1 MSNLRVC
8 IAEDNLFVREGL
20 RRIIEAQPD
29 LEVVAAASTLPE
41 LLEAVQHYSPDVVL
55 TDIRMPPGH
64 ADEGIQAA
72 AILRESHPHLGVL
85 VLSQYDEPRY
95 AVRLL
100 ARGSDGRGFLLKDR
114 VDDAAELMRA
124 LRRVAMGGSVVD
136 PKVVEKLVSANRQRD
151 SLLDPLSDRER
162 QVLAM
167 MAEGLNNE
175 AIASALHISLGS
187 LEKHINSVFSK
198 LGLAEEREVNRRVRA
213 VLLYLAD
220 RR

>member
-1 MSNLRVC
+1 MRKLRVC
-8 IAEDNLFVREGL
+8 IAEDNLLVREGL
-20 RRIIEAQPD
+20 RRIVEAQPD
-29 LEVVAAASTLPE
+29 LQVVAAASTLPE
-41 LLEAVQHYSPDVVL
+41 LLEAVRHYSPDVVL

-72 AILRESHPHLGVL
+72 EMLRESHPDLGVL

-100 ARGSDGRGFLLKDR
+100 AGGSDGRGFLLKDR
-114 VDDAAELMRA
+114 VDNATELTHA

-136 PKVVEKLVSANRQRD
+136 PKIVERLVSADRRRD
-151 SLLDPLSDRER
+151 SPLDPLSDRER

-175 AIASALHISLGS
+175 AIASALHVSLGS
-187 LEKHINSVFSK
+187 LEKHINAVFSK
-198 LGLAEEREVNRRVRA
+198 LGLAEEREANRRVRA

-220 RR
+220 AR